1 MAKQMIATVIIFLI
15 MVGAGLAELFVVKHN
30 FGILQEQL
38 EYTYTLAQE
47 EKLTEQDFLV
57 AYESWQ
63 EKREKVEFFLNHTDF
78 AEINYRMSECLAYT
92 KNKKYDEAMAY
103 MQVLIDI
110 CKHLPHQITPTP
122 EHIF

>member
-1 MAKQMIATVIIFLI
+1 MIATVIIFLI

-30 FGILQEQL
+30 FGILQNQL
-38 EYTYTLAQE
+38 EHTYLLAQQH
-47 EKLTEQDFLV
+47 TIDQDDFEIV
-57 AYESWQ
+57 YESWQ

-78 AEINYRMSECLAYT
+78 AEMNYRMSECLAYV
-92 KNKKYDEAMAY
+92 KNQKYEEAMAY

>member
-1 MAKQMIATVIIFLI
+1 MI
-15 MVGAGLAELFVVKHN
+15 GAGLAEVFVVKHN
-30 FGILQEQL
+30 FGILQKQL
-38 EYTYTLAQE
+38 EHTYTLAQE
-47 EKLTEQDFLV
+47 EKLTEDDFLV
-57 AYESWQ
+57 VYDSWQ

-78 AEINYRMSECLAYT
+78 AEMNYRMSECLAYV
-92 KNKKYDEAMAY
+92 KNQKYEEAMAY

>member
-15 MVGAGLAELFVVKHN
+15 MIGADLAEVFVVKNN
-30 FGILQEQL
+30 FEILQNQL
-38 EYTYTLAQE
+38 EHTYTLAQQ
-47 EKLTEQDFLV
+47 EKLTTDDFLV
-57 AYESWQ
+57 AYDSWK
-63 EKREKVEFFLNHTDF
+63 EKREKVEFFLNHTDL
-78 AEINYRMSECLAYT
+78 AEINYRMSECLAYV

-110 CKHLPHQITPTP
+110 CKHLPHQIIPTP

>member
-15 MVGAGLAELFVVKHN
+15 MIGAGLAEVFVVKHN
-30 FGILQEQL
+30 FEILQNQL
-38 EYTYTLAQE
+38 EHTYTLAQQKTLE
-47 EKLTEQDFLV
+47 DDDFLV
-57 AYESWQ
+57 VYKSWK
-63 EKREKVEFFLNHTDF
+63 EKRERVEYFLNHTDL
-78 AEINYRMSECLAYT
+78 AEINYRMSECMAYV

-110 CKHLPHQITPTP
+110 CKHLPHQIIPTP

>member
-1 MAKQMIATVIIFLI
+1 MTKQMIATGIIFLI
-15 MVGAGLAELFVVKHN
+15 MIGAGIAEIFVIKNN
-30 FGILQEQL
+30 FGILQNQL
-38 EYTYTLAQE
+38 EHTYALAQE
-47 EKLTEQDFLV
+47 EKLTEDEFLV
-57 AYESWQ
+57 VYESWQ

-78 AEINYRMSECLAYT
+78 AEINYRMSECLAYV

-110 CKHLPHQITPTP
+110 CKHLPHQIIPTP